1 MIIGP
6 YPVFHPAPNND
17 IGIPGFEGFG
27 VGVYPT
33 IKSLPSGMSEMSG
46 TKTLGNDN
54 YGNYQ
59 FSDGSV
65 MCWIPKFY
73 YRIAHASNSTY
84 ATYGV
89 NSVDVKGVD
98 TYASTAMA
106 NLNGYALHRAF
117 IDGGVEKD
125 GFFVDKYM
133 CSKTALG
140 TGYVASSI
148 KSGLPLSSA
157 ASHNPFSDLTG
168 GANFYYS
175 AIDLAHRRDGVNG
188 NVNASS
194 IFFCSSIFI
203 RSALALLSLVHGQAA
218 TVFTTTTT
226 NCAWYH
232 ATYNFPKGCNN
243 NALRDVND
251 TSVIWET
258 DGYSNCGKTGSAGNA
273 GGAGNFFAKSTH
285 NGQNCGVADLNGL
298 MYEIE
303 IGATCNGTN
312 FYTSKQA
319 TSMKTYTNGTSLATD
334 HWGATG
340 IAAMMDAFTHPVI
353 AGNDGWTYY
362 GNAANQVLA
371 ENTSGA
377 NWLYTGI
384 GLPKDTNAI
393 SAGGTNLFGTDG
405 IYRYIINEL
414 CLVACGNWYYES
426 TAGVWYT
433 NWSHRRGFSYP
444 DVGFRAACYP
454 V

>member
-6 YPVFHPAPNND
+6 YPLFHPTPNND

-27 VGVYPT
+27 VGTYPSQKT
-33 IKSLPSGMSEMSG
+33 LPSGMSEMSG
-46 TKTLGNDN
+46 SRILGHDN

-59 FSDGSV
+59 FTDGSV

-73 YRIAHASNSTY
+73 YRIANASNSTY

-89 NSVDVKGVD
+89 NSIDIKGID
-98 TYASTAMA
+98 TYASTVMA
-106 NLNGYALHRAF
+106 NLDGYALHRAF
-117 IDGGVEKD
+117 VDGGVEKD

-133 CSKTALG
+133 CSKNAYG
-140 TGYVASSI
+140 MGYVASSI
-148 KSGLPLSSA
+148 KNGLPLSSA
-157 ASHNPFSDLTG
+157 AVHNPFSDLTG
-168 GANFYYS
+168 GVNFYYS

-188 NVNASS
+188 DVNSS
-194 IFFCSSIFI
+194 SNFFCSSVFI
-203 RSALALLSLVHGQAA
+203 RSALALLSLAHGQAA
-218 TVFTTTTT
+218 TVFTSTTT

-258 DGYSNCGKTGSAGNA
+258 DGYSNSAKTGSAGNA
-273 GGAGNFFAKSTH
+273 GGASNVFAKSTH

-303 IGATCNGTN
+303 IGVTCDGTN
-312 FYTSKQA
+312 FYASKQT
-319 TSMKTYTNGTSLATD
+319 TSMKTYTNGIAGATD

-340 IAAMMDAFTHPVI
+340 IAATMDIFTHPVI
-353 AGNDGWTYY
+353 TGNDGWTYY
-362 GNAANQVLA
+362 GNAANQVLL
-371 ENTSGA
+371 ESVSGVGWLNTG
-377 NWLYTGI
+377 L

-393 SAGGTNLFGTDG
+393 SAVGTNLFGVDG
-405 IYRYIINEL
+405 LYRSVTNRL
-414 CLVACGNWYYES
+414 CLLACGHWSLGSY
-426 TAGVWYT
+426 AGVWCSLW
-433 NWSHRRGFSYP
+433 NNSRGGSVFH
-444 DVGFRAACYP
+444 VGFRAACYP